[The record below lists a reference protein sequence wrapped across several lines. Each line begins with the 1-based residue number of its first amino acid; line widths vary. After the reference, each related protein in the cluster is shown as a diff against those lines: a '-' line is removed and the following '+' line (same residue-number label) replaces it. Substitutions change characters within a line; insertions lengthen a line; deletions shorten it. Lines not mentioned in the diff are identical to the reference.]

1 VGRRTLRLR
10 DAFCTI
16 ERLHIEPFA
25 RSSVSTTVAG
35 MHIEVAAGMHIEV
48 AAGMHIEV
56 AAGMHI
62 EVAAGRHSDDSSRR
76 ESDTI
81 SGKATN
87 VFPILSGARSLR
99 AAGAASRPSRA
110 PRQGL

>member
-35 MHIEVAAGMHIEV
+35 MHNEV

-62 EVAAGRHSDDSSRR
+62 EVAAGRDIDDSSRR

-81 SGKATN
+81 SGKAKN

>member
-56 AAGMHI
+56 AAGRHI
-62 EVAAGRHSDDSSRR
+62 DDSSRR

-87 VFPILSGARSLR
+87 VFPLLSGARSLR